1 MKKRINLLFSIF
13 GIGYYRGKFCVGV
26 SLGIFDNIYL
36 KINLGSN
43 FEMKKKNICIVR
55 RLSVYLMIIDKVNS
69 FFRMINS

>member
-1 MKKRINLLFSIF
+1 MKKRINLLFLIF
-13 GIGYYRGKFCVGV
+13 GMGCYRGKFCVGV
-26 SLGIFDNIYL
+26 LLGIFVNIYL

-43 FEMKKKNICIVR
+43 FELKKKNICIFR